1 MSFIELFGPPLL
13 AGFIVLGP
21 PAAAFVARRLRALPV
36 ALWLAATATLVA
48 WVQRNATLA
57 DAAPGGSQATAQAG
71 GVLALGVAFAAISV
85 ALLLRN
91 KTPRRAAA

>member
-36 ALWLAATATLVA
+36 ALWLAAATLVA